1 MASLPLITVAD
12 VSRTS
17 AAWPPTA
24 AVDIEMPEAAGS
36 SHVNIEH
43 ALAGVEVR
51 FVVLREM
58 QAHQVVAIG
67 HRKLVPQLR
76 STGGVVALRL
86 I

>member
-1 MASLPLITVAD
+1 MATNS
-12 VSRTS
+12 S
-17 AAWPPTA
+17 
-24 AVDIEMPEAAGS
+24 VDIEMPEAAGS

-67 HRKLVPQLR
+67 HRNWYRNSGPPAV
-76 STGGVVALRL
+76 S
-86 I
+86 